1 MGIARRLVLNEIP
14 PTILDDMSIFYQMQE
29 NRTPKDLLDVITFYP
44 PRGQAAIYLTLEYI
58 NLGLGKVMPYDV
70 FFPYEDDYYR
80 MVDLIWADESD
91 EKLATIVSLMMDDLR
106 IVTAPFEKSITKT
119 GKIRKNSKCS
129 PEALMSYGVM
139 MDAVSRILKIF
150 RTMTEDDINRL
161 LNDRTQEG
169 SVLYF
174 NEIEKISDG
183 IIEELMRG
191 MMKSF
196 NLD

>member
-1 MGIARRLVLNEIP
+1 M
-14 PTILDDMSIFYQMQE
+14 
-29 NRTPKDLLDVITFYP
+29 LDVITFYP

-80 MVDLIWADESD
+80 MVDLIWTDGSD